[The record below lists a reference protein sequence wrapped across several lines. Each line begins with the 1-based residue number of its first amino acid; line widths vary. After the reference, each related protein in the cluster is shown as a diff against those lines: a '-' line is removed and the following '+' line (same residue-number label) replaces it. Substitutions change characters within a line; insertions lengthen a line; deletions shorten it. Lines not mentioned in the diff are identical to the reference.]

1 MTATMNTDEQRQ
13 ALRQQLQTHR
23 RILISMVNPAPE
35 VRNDS
40 FPRSM
45 TMRML
50 TGKSTM
56 VMLILAE
63 VLPLLLARYISKS
76 SLRADN
82 SR

>member
-1 MTATMNTDEQRQ
+1 MNTDEQRK

-35 VRNDS
+35 ACKDR

-76 SLRADN
+76 SLRADH